1 MWYSFNALVS
11 YARVIDK
18 KEPFWASEVGLCGG
32 QIAGLSRLGL
42 IEPTGKT
49 RQQFVRLHDNFGFMA
64 ETKQWRAVPMF
75 PDEDKNEYLFN
86 YIKRDLRRFHKDAY
100 AIVKMFEKHPE
111 LVTVEEE

>member
-49 RQQFVRLHDNFGFMA
+49 KQEFVRTRGNFGFMA
-64 ETKQWRAVPMF
+64 ETKQWRTVPMF
-75 PDEDKNEYLFN
+75 SGKDDEFFTK
-86 YIKRDLRRFHKDAY
+86 YIKRDLRRVHAHTR
-100 AIVKMFEKHPE
+100 IVANMLEKHPE
-111 LVTVEEE
+111 LITVEE